1 MAKKITLWS
10 ATILWMTMIFV
21 FSSQPAVQS
30 DELSLGIVERIFG
43 FLYNLR
49 DVPVFSL
56 ISDELWFDLY
66 SKANFIVRKSA
77 HFMLFAVLA
86 FLVYHLLLEYK
97 TNKTKAILVAAI
109 ICFLYAL
116 SDEVHQIFIPGRAG
130 QIRDVFIDFS
140 GSVSL
145 LVIEFLISLIK
156 KRKKNMR
163 RV

>member
-30 DELSLGIVERIFG
+30 DELSLGIVERIFA
-43 FLYNLR
+43 FLYNLS

-77 HFMLFAVLA
+77 HFMLYAVLA
-86 FLVYHLLLEYK
+86 FFVYHLLLEYK
-97 TNKTKAILVAAI
+97 TNNTKAIFVAAI
-109 ICFLYAL
+109 ICFLYAA

>member
-1 MAKKITLWS
+1 MVKKFFLWS
-10 ATILWMTMIFV
+10 ATLVWMTMIFV
-21 FSSQPAVQS
+21 LSSQPAVQS
-30 DELSLGIVERIFG
+30 DELSLGVVERIFA
-43 FLYNLR
+43 FLYNLS

-56 ISDELWFDLY
+56 ISDELWLDMY

-97 TNKTKAILVAAI
+97 IKNAKAVLITSV
-109 ICFLYAL
+109 ICFLYAA
-116 SDEVHQIFIPGRAG
+116 SDEVHQLFVPGRAG

-140 GSVSL
+140 GSISL